1 MKNIKRISSI
11 VITIILLSICV
22 FSLIMIIRWIT
33 NTKSN
38 KKLLNEINTKIDIED
53 IHDGKS
59 TIDFDYLK
67 KINSDTVGYLS
78 IDGVDINY
86 PVVRTT
92 DNKYYLKHSFDKSRN
107 VAGWIFMDYNNKDIN
122 KDKNTV
128 IYGHNMKDGSMFGKL
143 KLLKKNKS
151 NTIYYY
157 DSNNKYEYRVFSIYE
172 IDAED
177 YYINTI
183 FNSDK
188 DYLTFIQ
195 IIAKR
200 SIYNYEYD
208 IDVNDNII
216 TLSTCTSGSKRL
228 VVHAYRVN

>member
-1 MKNIKRISSI
+1 MKNIKRISKF
-11 VITIILLSICV
+11 IIELLLFCIII
-22 FSLIMIIRWIT
+22 FSLYMIIKWF
-33 NTKSN
+33 
-38 KKLLNEINTKIDIED
+38 INTNSNRKIIEEVNSRIDIED

-59 TIDFDYLK
+59 NIDFNYLL
-67 KINSDTVGYLS
+67 KIDSDTVGYLS
-78 IDGVDINY
+78 IDNTDINY

-92 DNKYYLKHSFDKSRN
+92 DNNYYLNHSFDKTKN
-107 VAGWIFMDYNNKDIN
+107 VAGWIFMDSNNKDI
-122 KDKNTV
+122 KTDKNTV

-143 KLLKKNKS
+143 KLLKKNNS

-157 DSNNKYEYRVFSIYE
+157 DSSNKYEYRVFSIYE
-172 IDAED
+172 INEED
-177 YYINTI
+177 YYINTV

-188 DYLTFIQ
+188 DYLKFIQ
-195 IIAKR
+195 TIAKR
-200 SIYNYEYD
+200 SMYDYEFD